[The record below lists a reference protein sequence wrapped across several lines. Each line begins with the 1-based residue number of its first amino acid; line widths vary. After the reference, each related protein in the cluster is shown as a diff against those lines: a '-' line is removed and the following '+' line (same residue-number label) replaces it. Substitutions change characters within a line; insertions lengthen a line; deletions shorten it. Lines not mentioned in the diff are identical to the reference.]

1 MKSSQRHGAVL
12 SPDSYRDITNSTHHF
27 ANLPS
32 GRYTR
37 PVRIRHLADEPLPA
51 GISGGPVLSI
61 SGYPLLIHVI
71 VCYSLINFAV

>member
-37 PVRIRHLADEPLPA
+37 PVRIRQLADVRASPCRNFPA
-51 GISGGPVLSI
+51 GRGARL
-61 SGYPLLIHVI
+61 
-71 VCYSLINFAV
+71 